1 MELSELQTDGDNK
14 RKGRQLR
21 WTYGM
26 DECMIETFLEQAR
39 LGHKGNKGFEDQ
51 AYKAVIK
58 ALAER
63 LDTEVCK
70 YHINHRL
77 KSFRTEYRMFTILRE
92 QNGFVWD
99 STKNKVIAQD
109 STWND
114 YIKAYPKFKSYRGR
128 ACKWNFDSL
137 GIILGKDHV
146 SECSSTDCPDSS
158 DSQPDLDSNE
168 KGRQVRWS
176 QEMDKCM
183 IATFVGQARLG
194 LKGEKGFKDKAYAA
208 VCKSLVD
215 ELGVDVCKTH
225 IDNRLRTFRT
235 EYHMF
240 HTLREHSD
248 FCWDPAKNKITAP
261 DSIWNDYLK
270 EHPEFKSYRGR
281 QCKWDY
287 ESLGII
293 VGNNQPAVSYGSSCL
308 NASESYPEEDDKGK
322 GKQLRWTREM
332 DQCMIETIIKHARL
346 SNKGNKGFKDHAY
359 EAVRKALS
367 DQLYVDV
374 CRKHIDNRL
383 KSFRTEYHMFRTLRE
398 QSGFE
403 WDSSENTVTASDN
416 TWNDFIKA
424 HPKFKHY
431 RGRACKWDYESLDII
446 VGNNQVSGSY
456 FLNCFE
462 PIEPQPEVD
471 NMEKGNQLEWTQEM
485 DECMIETL
493 VKQVGLGNKGN
504 LGFKDQAYDA
514 VSKVL
519 VNELNVDVCR
529 KQIDDRLITLRT
541 EYYMFQTLL
550 EQKGIVWDSATKTI
564 TASDDIWN
572 DFIEAHPK
580 FKHYRGSACKWDYDS
595 LGIIVGNDSIGQ
607 SVAMCGPNAAV
618 VDMASGPTE
627 DVEFSNE
634 LPLIDANVSH
644 YDTDDEEERM
654 SQDIKRTLSPCT
666 PYLAQKRARTADV
679 VREVMDVVNEKIG
692 SIAKVADG
700 LSFAKELYTEVMKVE
715 GFSPDFLDRAFE
727 ILKRDGHGAE
737 IFLVRTEPYRKRMLK
752 ELYDKYGDNGTS
764 GLGGHG
770 ENGSAV

>member
-431 RGRACKWDYESLDII
+431 RG
-446 VGNNQVSGSY
+446 
-456 FLNCFE
+456 
-462 PIEPQPEVD
+462 
-471 NMEKGNQLEWTQEM
+471 
-485 DECMIETL
+485 
-493 VKQVGLGNKGN
+493 
-504 LGFKDQAYDA
+504 
-514 VSKVL
+514 
-519 VNELNVDVCR
+519 
-529 KQIDDRLITLRT
+529 
-541 EYYMFQTLL
+541 
-550 EQKGIVWDSATKTI
+550 
-564 TASDDIWN
+564 
-572 DFIEAHPK
+572 
-580 FKHYRGSACKWDYDS
+580 SACKWDYDS